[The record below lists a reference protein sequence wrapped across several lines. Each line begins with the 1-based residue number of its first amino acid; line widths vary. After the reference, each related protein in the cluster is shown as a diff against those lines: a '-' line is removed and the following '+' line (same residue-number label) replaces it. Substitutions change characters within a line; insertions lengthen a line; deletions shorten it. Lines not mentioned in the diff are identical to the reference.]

1 MEEPRVHAL
10 DYVSVYRRRKWW
22 LLTPIALSFVVGLAL
37 VRLLP
42 KEYRSSAT
50 LGVTAPS
57 VSPTLVNQAPPLD
70 NEERMRAI
78 TQQLLSPQIL
88 ARVAKEE
95 GLTTSMSVDA
105 AVNHLRRKTEVSVPE
120 PVAQTGEPRRV
131 ETVVISY
138 LDPEPDRAQRVTNR
152 VATVFVDEHSKSREA
167 RAEDTS
173 AFLAQQLH
181 ASEARLADLE
191 SRLRRAK
198 EAHMGQLPEQT
209 GANLATLSGL
219 RQQLEANSTALR
231 GEQDR
236 LSMIEGQ
243 LDALKKGSSSVLIVP
258 RVGGS
263 PAEVAQAP
271 ETRVMLLQRM
281 LAEARTVYTDKH
293 PEVVHLEEE
302 IADARRDAA
311 AEKARPAEDRAAQ
324 MMLDPAYRQL
334 MVDREAARLRIR
346 DLQRAEADARRQ
358 IGMYQARVEQAP
370 MVEQQ
375 LTSVQRD
382 YELEKVQYSDLSAK
396 RHTATIA
403 ENVERNRRGEQFTVL
418 YAASWPNDP
427 VKPIPLRVMLMS
439 ILIGICL
446 GGVLTLGREYLDR
459 SVHDVRDLKDEF
471 ELPVLGEVARIPTTV

>member
-1 MEEPRVHAL
+1 
-10 DYVSVYRRRKWW
+10 
-22 LLTPIALSFVVGLAL
+22 
-37 VRLLP
+37 
-42 KEYRSSAT
+42 
-50 LGVTAPS
+50 
-57 VSPTLVNQAPPLD
+57 Q
-70 NEERMRAI
+70 
-78 TQQLLSPQIL
+78 
-88 ARVAKEE
+88 RVANRI
-95 GLTTSMSVDA
+95 A
-105 AVNHLRRKTEVSVPE
+105 A
-120 PVAQTGEPRRV
+120 
-131 ETVVISY
+131 
-138 LDPEPDRAQRVTNR
+138 
-152 VATVFVDEHSKSREA
+152 VFVDENSKSRTE
-167 RAEDTS
+167 RAVGTS
-173 AFLAQQLH
+173 AFLSAQLR
-181 ASEARLADLE
+181 ASETRLAELE
-191 SRLRRAK
+191 GRLRRAK

-427 VKPIPLRVMLMS
+427 
-439 ILIGICL
+439 
-446 GGVLTLGREYLDR
+446 
-459 SVHDVRDLKDEF
+459 
-471 ELPVLGEVARIPTTV
+471 